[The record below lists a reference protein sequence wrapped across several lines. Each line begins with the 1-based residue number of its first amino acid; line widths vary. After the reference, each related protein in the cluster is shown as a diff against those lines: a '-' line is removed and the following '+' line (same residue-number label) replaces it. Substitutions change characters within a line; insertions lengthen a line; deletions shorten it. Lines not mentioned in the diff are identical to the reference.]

1 VTSPINTGSVFHDRG
16 QVVALTFMQDN
27 VAASQSNVQLPI
39 AQVASA
45 AENVIDGYA
54 MPWAGTI
61 IGISAVV
68 STAATAGS
76 LTVGPTVNGTEAA
89 DPTLSIT
96 TAASATDT
104 ATRGTATFVAGD
116 VIGAEITSSGTWDAT
131 SSDLGVTVWVLVD
144 VTGV

>member
-1 VTSPINTGSVFHDRG
+1 MTSPANSGSVFHDRG

-45 AENVIDGYA
+45 AENVIDGYC

-68 STAATAGS
+68 STAATAGT
-76 LTVGPTVNGTEAA
+76 LTVGPTVNGTEAS

-96 TAASATDT
+96 TAASASDT
-104 ATRGTATFVAGD
+104 AARGTATFTAGQI
-116 VIGAEITSSGTWDAT
+116 IGAEITTDGSWDAT

>member
-1 VTSPINTGSVFHDRG
+1 MTSPVNTGSVFHDRG

-27 VAASQSNVQLPI
+27 VAASQSNVQIPI

-45 AENVIDGYA
+45 AENVVDGYA

-61 IGISAVV
+61 VGISAVV
-68 STAATAGS
+68 STAGSAGT
-76 LTVGPTVNGTEAA
+76 LTVGATVDGTEAA

-96 TAASATDT
+96 TEASKSDT
-104 ATRGTATFVAGD
+104 ATRGTASFAAGA
-116 VIGAEITSSGTWDAT
+116 VIGAEITTDGSWNGT
-131 SSDLGVTVWVLVD
+131 SSDLGVTVFVLVD

>member
-1 VTSPINTGSVFHDRG
+1 MTSPINPGSVFHDRG
-16 QVVALTFMQDN
+16 QLIALTFMQDN

-61 IGISAVV
+61 VGISAVV

-76 LTVGPTVNGTEAA
+76 LTVGPTIDGTEAA

-96 TAASATDT
+96 TAASAVDT
-104 ATRGTATFVAGD
+104 AARGTASFAAGA